1 MEHNVVDLNSSE
13 KEVEIKLQYDEIKE
27 EIEKEVKKQS
37 QKIQVPGFRKG
48 KVPVS
53 MLKKMYGD
61 ALEYEAAEKIS
72 NTFFW
77 KVAEENQFKP
87 IGQPTMTDLKFEP
100 EKELNFK
107 VKYETIP
114 VLDVKDYKGISLEIP
129 DFVVTD
135 TEVEKEIEYIRKSNK
150 TLEDAE
156 KILDNNFVI
165 DAEVILAEKNG
176 ERIGES
182 KPEKMQIDLT
192 ADGVAKDI
200 VENAKNKKVGEHFNF
215 SYKDEHKHK
224 LEDGTEEV
232 HKEEFNY
239 QVNVLGIKKI
249 VLPDLTEELI
259 KKATKDKVSTETELR
274 EEIKKD
280 IQNYYDQQT
289 EEFVRAKLVG
299 EIVKNNDFD
308 PPKSLV
314 NNILEEYV
322 KNEEERSK
330 KSKYPFN
337 KEETRKRLLKSAEN
351 EVKWYLI
358 KAEIQKNEK
367 IEVSDD
373 EIKELAEKEAEKI
386 GIPVDK
392 IINYYKTSNQ
402 AERIVDQKLFDFLKL
417 NSTISKVHPD
427 KLKVKQE
434 AVNEQ

>member
-1 MEHNVVDLNSSE
+1 MEYNVIDISSSE
-13 KEVEIKLQYDEIKE
+13 KEVEIKLKYDEIKK
-27 EIEKEVKKQS
+27 EIEEEVKKQS
-37 QKIQVPGFRKG
+37 KKIQVPGFRKG

-72 NTFFW
+72 NSFFW

-87 IGQPTMTDLKFEP
+87 IGQPTMTDLQFKP
-100 EKELNFK
+100 EEELSFK
-107 VKYETIP
+107 VKYETVP
-114 VLDVKDYKGISLEIP
+114 VLNVKDYKDISLEIP
-129 DFVVTD
+129 DFVVSD
-135 TEVEKEIEYIRKSNK
+135 KEIEKEIDYIRKSNK
-150 TLEDAE
+150 TLEDAVE
-156 KILDNNFVI
+156 ILDNNFVI
-165 DAEVILAEKNG
+165 DAEVILTDRNG
-176 ERIGES
+176 EKISES

-192 ADGVAKDI
+192 ADGVAKEI
-200 VENAKNKKVGEHFNF
+200 VENAKNKKIGENFNF
-215 SYKDEHKHK
+215 AYKDEHKHK

-249 VLPDLTEELI
+249 VLPDLNEELI

-289 EEFVRAKLVG
+289 EEFIRAKLIG
-299 EIVKNNDFD
+299 EIVKSNDFD

-322 KNEEERSK
+322 KSEEEKSK

-337 KEETRKRLLKSAEN
+337 KEETRKRLYRSAEN

-358 KAEIQKNEK
+358 RSEIQKNEK
-367 IEVSDD
+367 IEISDE
-373 EIKELAEKEAEKI
+373 EIKVLAEKEAEKI

-402 AERIVDQKLFDFLKL
+402 TERILDQKLFDFLKS
-417 NSTISKVHPD
+417 NNNITKVHPD

-434 AVNEQ
+434 AVNE